1 MKYEITAMRLKMALE
16 RKGMIA
22 QELADTTGIH
32 KSSISQYINGSHAPS
47 NLSAGKMAE
56 VLGVNPVWPMGFDA
70 PMIKPLKHEGE
81 MGRMA
86 EYESI
91 MLEEMT
97 SYFLRLNDENKKKA
111 VSYLEKLYDIQ
122 SAEEE
127 LR

>member
-56 VLGVNPVWPMGFDA
+56 VLGVNPVWLMGFDA

-97 SYFLRLNDENKKKA
+97 SYFCVLMMKTKR
-111 VSYLEKLYDIQ
+111 KLFLI
-122 SAEEE
+122 
-127 LR
+127 